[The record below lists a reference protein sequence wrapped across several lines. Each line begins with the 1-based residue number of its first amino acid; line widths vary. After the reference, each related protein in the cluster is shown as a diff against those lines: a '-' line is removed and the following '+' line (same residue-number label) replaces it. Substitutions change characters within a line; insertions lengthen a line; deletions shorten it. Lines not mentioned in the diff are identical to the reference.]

1 MLARRRLER
10 IGAVLGWLS
19 VPATGA
25 ALATLIVGRTLL
37 FWPGRDWLL
46 AFVVATLLIAA
57 VWLAVECWR
66 GVTTRESWWRS
77 GLPLLLLADAWL
89 VLGFAYLDE
98 TTNHLLSADLLP
110 GGLIVEPDLQGY
122 LELKFVVLV
131 VGRLLLW
138 WWDGAGGEQPDSEEP
153 AGSDALWIVAVV
165 VLAGL
170 YIRMNVLDVLAI
182 ETPSDFRVNYVAAL
196 ALGEGLN
203 PYDNAV
209 ALAVAGREGIPYVG
223 TETWAVVTNPPTAM
237 SYFYLFTGMGFDAA
251 RVAFLWVNQAL
262 LLLTG
267 LVLWAIARP
276 ARPWRWLAFVL
287 ALAVAFEPLAATLRL
302 GQVDVVVALLL
313 SAAVLAGW
321 RGMGFVA
328 GAAVGVA
335 AGFKLAPAL
344 LVLYFLWRR
353 EWRAVGGL
361 AAGGLAAL
369 AVSLLLVGTE
379 TWNYYLAERLPDLLA
394 GTGLWDNLALPGLVS
409 RYALGTSQA
418 QVYWGTLPAMPLAT
432 SLGYFA
438 AAAVLLL
445 TGPALRARRSRALE
459 FGVATAAVLLIAGV
473 AWPHY
478 ALWLLPALAWLGAGW
493 SWPRNGR
500 RRLIAGGLLGAGLA
514 LISLPL
520 PAYENLFG
528 GLYAASVTAMSL
540 RNLGLLAVFGALA
553 LLARSP
559 ESDPLESD
567 P

>member
-1 MLARRRLER
+1 MMARRRLER
-10 IGAVLGWLS
+10 IGAAIGWLS

-25 ALATLIVGRTLL
+25 AIATLIVGRTLL
-37 FWPGRDWLL
+37 FWPGLDWLL
-46 AFVVATLLIAA
+46 AFASSTLAIAGIW
-57 VWLAVECWR
+57 VAVERWR
-66 GVTTRESWWRS
+66 GVRGRDGWWRS
-77 GLPLLLLADAWL
+77 GVPLLLLADAWL
-89 VLGFAYLDE
+89 VLGFAYLDAG
-98 TTNHLLSADLLP
+98 TNHMLSADLLP
-110 GGLIVEPDLQGY
+110 GNLVVEPDLQGY
-122 LELKFVVLV
+122 LGLKFVVLV

-138 WWDGAGGEQPDSEEP
+138 RWDGTGGEQRDSEEP

-165 VLAGL
+165 VLVGL

-182 ETPSDFRVNYVAAL
+182 EAPSDFRVNYLAAL

-209 ALAVAGREGIPYVG
+209 ALAVAGREAIPYVG
-223 TETWAVVTNPPTAM
+223 TETWTVVTNPPTAM

-267 LVLWAIARP
+267 LVLYRIARP
-276 ARPWRWLAFVL
+276 ARPWRWVAFML

-302 GQVDVVVALLL
+302 GQVDVVVVLLL
-313 SAAVLAGW
+313 SVAVLAGR
-321 RGMGFVA
+321 RGMGWTA
-328 GAAVGVA
+328 GVAVGVA

-353 EWRAVGGL
+353 EWRAVGGM
-361 AAGGLAAL
+361 AVGGLAVAAVAL
-369 AVSLLLVGTE
+369 ALAGTE
-379 TWNYYLAERLPDLLA
+379 TWSYYLTERLPDLLA
-394 GTGLWDNLALPGLVS
+394 GTGLWDNLALPGLVN

-432 SLGYFA
+432 LLGYFA

-445 TGPALRARRSRALE
+445 AGPALRARRSGAVE
-459 FGVATAAVLLIAGV
+459 FGVATAAVLLISGV

-478 ALWLLPALAWLGAGW
+478 ALWLLPALAWLGAGRG
-493 SWPRNGR
+493 WPANR
-500 RRLIAGGLLGAGLA
+500 RQRLIAGGLLGAGLA

-528 GLYAASVTAMSL
+528 GLYAASVTVMSV
-540 RNLGLLAVFGALA
+540 RNLGLLAVFAALL
-553 LLARSP
+553 LLARDRDRDP
-559 ESDPLESD
+559 VESSH
-567 P
+567 